1 MKRIIT
7 LLLCVVLTLG
17 AVGCSFSVGNKG
29 EDKDYKDIFTDKASE
44 LGKSYKTSL
53 LTYDFTAGDYGKMK
67 IYVDTSEGHSFEV
80 DSEHGGFL
88 LKDDEG
94 EEVLHAYMLDP
105 STYEQV
111 TAEVDDVR
119 TINGRDF
126 FVSDND
132 EKEVY
137 HAFSYMAD
145 CGMDCGMILEAY
157 EDPVLLR
164 LVAFDGEPLENAK
177 SDIYA
182 YKGKAEAPAEVEEEK
197 EAEAP
202 ADDTKAD
209 NSSEDV
215 SKPETAD
222 EGTEAAGD
230 GGTTNLLDDDA
241 KNALMNLDSDYNNI
255 NWGVVYP
262 ADGEAQGL
270 VISIAPYISYNQVNL
285 LVAVTNLY
293 DKPVSFSA
301 SAKALGEGDAVVGT
315 GYVFGSA
322 IGSGNTIVNT
332 ISCYDGMPDGR
343 IKWEDGDI
351 SFETYQEYVPW
362 EGDYEVSGNPSEGSL
377 DISYQVYSATEEAIE
392 PGMITIALLDEN
404 GNIMAVGS
412 DYVDETVEAGEEY
425 QGTIDIY
432 EDKELLSRVSGAAMF
447 VDSIK

>member
-1 MKRIIT
+1 MKKIIT

-17 AVGCSFSVGNKG
+17 TVGCSFSVGNKG

-44 LGKSYKTSL
+44 LGKSYKTAF

-132 EKEVY
+132 EQEVY

-182 YKGKAEAPAEVEEEK
+182 YKGKAVAEEEK
-197 EAEAP
+197 EADVP
-202 ADDTKAD
+202 ADEAD
-209 NSSEDV
+209 VEASSDDV
-215 SKPETAD
+215 GGDETSDD
-222 EGTEAAGD
+222 ETEVTQGSN
-230 GGTTNLLDDDA
+230 TTNLLSDDA

-315 GYVFGSA
+315 GYIFGSA

-392 PGMITIALLDEN
+392 PGMVTIALLDEN
-404 GNIMAVGS
+404 GNIMAIGS

>member
-1 MKRIIT
+1 M
-7 LLLCVVLTLG
+7 
-17 AVGCSFSVGNKG
+17 GCSFSVGNKG

-44 LGKSYKTSL
+44 LGKSYKTAF

-182 YKGKAEAPAEVEEEK
+182 YKGKAEAPAGVEEEK

-202 ADDTKAD
+202 A
-209 NSSEDV
+209 
-215 SKPETAD
+215 
-222 EGTEAAGD
+222 
-230 GGTTNLLDDDA
+230 DDA

-262 ADGEAQGL
+262 ADGETQGL

-432 EDKELLSRVSGAAMF
+432 EGKELLSRVSGAAMF

>member
-1 MKRIIT
+1 M
-7 LLLCVVLTLG
+7 
-17 AVGCSFSVGNKG
+17 
-29 EDKDYKDIFTDKASE
+29 
-44 LGKSYKTSL
+44 
-53 LTYDFTAGDYGKMK
+53 
-67 IYVDTSEGHSFEV
+67 
-80 DSEHGGFL
+80 
-88 LKDDEG
+88 
-94 EEVLHAYMLDP
+94 
-105 STYEQV
+105 
-111 TAEVDDVR
+111 
-119 TINGRDF
+119 
-126 FVSDND
+126 
-132 EKEVY
+132 
-137 HAFSYMAD
+137 
-145 CGMDCGMILEAY
+145 
-157 EDPVLLR
+157 
-164 LVAFDGEPLENAK
+164 
-177 SDIYA
+177 
-182 YKGKAEAPAEVEEEK
+182 
-197 EAEAP
+197 
-202 ADDTKAD
+202 
-209 NSSEDV
+209 

-230 GGTTNLLDDDA
+230 GGTTNLLDDDT

-315 GYVFGSA
+315 GYIFGSA

>member
-1 MKRIIT
+1 MKKIIT

-17 AVGCSFSVGNKG
+17 TVGCSFSVGNKG

-44 LGKSYKTSL
+44 LGKSYKTAF

-132 EKEVY
+132 EQEVY

-182 YKGKAEAPAEVEEEK
+182 YKGKAVAEEEK
-197 EAEAP
+197 EADVP
-202 ADDTKAD
+202 ADEAD
-209 NSSEDV
+209 VEASSDDVGED
-215 SKPETAD
+215 ETSDD
-222 EGTEAAGD
+222 ETEVTQGSD
-230 GGTTNLLDDDA
+230 TTNLLGDDV
-241 KNALMNLDSDYNNI
+241 KTVLMNLDTDYNNI

-262 ADGEAQGL
+262 VDEEVQGL
-270 VISIAPYISYNQVNL
+270 VISIAPYISYDQVNL

-362 EGDYEVSGNPSEGSL
+362 EGDYEVSGDPDESYL
-377 DISYQVYSATEEAIE
+377 TISYQVYSATEEAIE
-392 PGMITIALLDEN
+392 PGMVTFALLDDN

-412 DYVDETVEAGEEY
+412 DYVDETVEAGDEY

-432 EDKELLSRVSGAAMF
+432 EDKDLLSHVSGAAMF